1 MGSSFLGGGCSFV
14 GAVLW
19 VQLCVS
25 CCGCRIAPA
34 WQTLPPGCPPP
45 PNPQEDEATIRLW
58 QQLEELPPGA
68 DLPEQLPST
77 FYTQLGSY
85 LRSARYAERI
95 APFLRLFPPEK

>member
-1 MGSSFLGGGCSFV
+1 MPPLGKPCPQV
-14 GAVLW
+14 A
-19 VQLCVS
+19 
-25 CCGCRIAPA
+25 
-34 WQTLPPGCPPP
+34 PPP